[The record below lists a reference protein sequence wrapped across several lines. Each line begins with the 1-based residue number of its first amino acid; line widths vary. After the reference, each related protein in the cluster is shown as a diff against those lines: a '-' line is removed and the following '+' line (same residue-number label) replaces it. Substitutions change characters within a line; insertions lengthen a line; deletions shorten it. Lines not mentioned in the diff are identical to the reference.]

1 MNWKNRF
8 STTFRGRVE
17 RSNHKRLLT
26 EGEGISRRAF
36 LFAGAGLAVG
46 SESWSSL
53 VDELTSLLDNKQ
65 ARAHPHRGESLPANA
80 LPRLHHKTPRLP
92 TRDTEQVFLTFD
104 DGPLH
109 CTGQILDLLASTNH
123 KATFFVIGRNLK
135 DPKLREFA
143 VRTLR
148 EGHDIGNHSFSHPD
162 FSRISAKRAEREI
175 VSTHDLIQG
184 VVEESGV
191 NPKRQNLFFRFPYGV
206 SGSWANYSATQ
217 KVLASLGY
225 RIAWWNLDT
234 NDWRMELSWF
244 PTSPRMVL
252 GALSRAHPRDVILLH
267 DRQKTARCLPRI
279 VEALDGRRL
288 VSVPLSSYGGE
299 IDGSPW
305 EQSPSVD
312 SAPAATAAHHDSGG
326 ILGELLEDP
335 LSTGHP
341 VHQDLS
347 GSDPVAFFPS
357 PLW

>member
-1 MNWKNRF
+1 MHWHKLI
-8 STTFRGRVE
+8 SATFRTRARG
-17 RSNHKRLLT
+17 SDDHRLIA
-26 EGEGISRRAF
+26 ENEGISRRTF

-65 ARAHPHRGESLPANA
+65 ARTHPNRGESLPADI
-80 LPRLHHKTPRLP
+80 LPRSHHTAPPLS
-92 TRDTEQVFLTFD
+92 TRERDQVFLTFD

-109 CTGQILDLLASTNH
+109 CTGQILDLLASTKH

-135 DPKLREFA
+135 DPKLRDFA

-175 VSTHDLIQG
+175 VSTHDLIQS

-206 SGSWANYSATQ
+206 SGSWANYAATQ

-234 NDWRMELSWF
+234 NDWRMELAWF
-244 PTSPRMVL
+244 PTSSRKVV

-267 DRQKTARCLPRI
+267 DRQKTARCLPQI
-279 VEALDGRRL
+279 VGALDGRRF
-288 VSVPLSSYGGE
+288 VSVPLSSYGGMLE
-299 IDGSPW
+299 GSPA
-305 EQSPSVD
+305 EQSPLLD
-312 SAPAATAAHHDSGG
+312 SGPAAAIAHRNSEG
-326 ILGELLEDP
+326 ILGELLDDP
-335 LSTGHP
+335 LSRSPERRG
-341 VHQDLS
+341 LS
-347 GSDPVAFFPS
+347 ENDPGALFTS